1 LKIPGFLNPRRDKR
15 IDGEEVWIGNR
26 GYTRSM
32 INSLAT
38 IVTPSAN
45 TEQLLALIALIVFG
59 VAALVA
65 LGARTYYAVLMAG
78 GLAVLAAAILW
89 S

>member
-1 LKIPGFLNPRRDKR
+1 
-15 IDGEEVWIGNR
+15 
-26 GYTRSM
+26 M
-32 INSLAT
+32 ITYLAT

-65 LGARTYYAVLMAG
+65 LGH
-78 GLAVLAAAILW
+78 GLTTRC
-89 S
+89 

>member
-1 LKIPGFLNPRRDKR
+1 
-15 IDGEEVWIGNR
+15 
-26 GYTRSM
+26 M
-32 INSLAT
+32 ITYLAT

-45 TEQLLALIALIVFG
+45 TEQLLALIAVIVFG

-65 LGARTYYAVLMAG
+65 LGTRTYYAVLMAG

>member
-1 LKIPGFLNPRRDKR
+1 MNLASI
-15 IDGEEVWIGNR
+15 
-26 GYTRSM
+26 
-32 INSLAT
+32 AT

-45 TEQLLALIALIVFG
+45 TEQLLALIAAIVFA

-65 LGARTYYAVLMAG
+65 LGTRTYYAVLMAG

>member
-1 LKIPGFLNPRRDKR
+1 LGFGDTIAVLRARRL
-15 IDGEEVWIGNR
+15 ELS
-26 GYTRSM
+26 YTERMNFAS
-32 INSLAT
+32 IAT

-45 TEQLLALIALIVFG
+45 TEQLLALIAAIVFA

-65 LGARTYYAVLMAG
+65 LGTRTYYAVLMAG

>member
-1 LKIPGFLNPRRDKR
+1 L
-15 IDGEEVWIGNR
+15 EAEVRKNCKMNLTSI
-26 GYTRSM
+26 
-32 INSLAT
+32 AT

-59 VAALVA
+59 VAAIAA
-65 LGARTYYAVLMAG
+65 LMTRTYYAVLIAG

-89 S
+89 RLGRSRRP

>member
-1 LKIPGFLNPRRDKR
+1 
-15 IDGEEVWIGNR
+15 
-26 GYTRSM
+26 M
-32 INSLAT
+32 ITTLAT

-45 TEQLLALIALIVFG
+45 IEQLLALIAIIVFG
-59 VAALVA
+59 LAALVA
-65 LGARTYYAVLMAG
+65 LGTRTYYAVLMAG

>member
-1 LKIPGFLNPRRDKR
+1 
-15 IDGEEVWIGNR
+15 
-26 GYTRSM
+26 M
-32 INSLAT
+32 ITYLATT
-38 IVTPSAN
+38 IVTPSAH
-45 TEQLLALIALIVFG
+45 TAQLLALIAAIVFA

-65 LGARTYYAVLMAG
+65 LGTRTYYAVLMAG

>member
-1 LKIPGFLNPRRDKR
+1 
-15 IDGEEVWIGNR
+15 V
-26 GYTRSM
+26 GYTWQM
-32 INSLAT
+32 NLAGIAT

-45 TEQLLALIALIVFG
+45 TEQLFALIALIVFI

-65 LGARTYYAVLMAG
+65 VTTRTYYAVLISA
-78 GLAVLAAAILW
+78 GLALLAAAILW

>member
-1 LKIPGFLNPRRDKR
+1 M
-15 IDGEEVWIGNR
+15 
-26 GYTRSM
+26 GYTWQM
-32 INSLAT
+32 SLAHIAV
-38 IVTPSAN
+38 IVTPSLHAK
-45 TEQLLALIALIVFG
+45 QLLALIAVIVFG

-65 LGARTYYAVLMAG
+65 LATRTYYAVLIAA